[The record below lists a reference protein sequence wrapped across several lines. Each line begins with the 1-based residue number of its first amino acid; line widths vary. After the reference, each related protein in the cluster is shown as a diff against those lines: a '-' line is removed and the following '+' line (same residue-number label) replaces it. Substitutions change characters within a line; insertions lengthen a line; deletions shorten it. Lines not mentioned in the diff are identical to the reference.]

1 MKRCFKGQNWYL
13 YAYCTIR
20 CDYRFFKLRRIKNLE
35 LFEEYFER
43 RPPMQI
49 FSEETMF
56 QDEAV
61 TITLKR
67 SKDMAYRVYDEFS
80 EFKVLPDGSF
90 QARVTMPRGKWV
102 FYYLATFG
110 EHCEVVEPEDIRKQ
124 VRDQLQKTLA
134 QYL

>member
-1 MKRCFKGQNWYL
+1 
-13 YAYCTIR
+13 
-20 CDYRFFKLRRIKNLE
+20 
-35 LFEEYFER
+35 
-43 RPPMQI
+43 
-49 FSEETMF
+49 MF

-67 SKDMAYRVYDEFS
+67 SKDMAYRVYDEFF